1 MTKILQI
8 IILIIIA
15 FLMISASCDY
25 GPKGCMDDTACNYD
39 SSAIEEDESCNYP
52 EENYDC
58 NGNCLT
64 ENDCVGVCGGIS
76 ETDCCGLC
84 DSDNTNNPPE
94 KNDGTCQDIITYF
107 VASDELPEGKSIG
120 DIKAEP
126 VECGC
131 MDDGYQGWSPNNGIP
146 VCNYNPNA
154 THNNDSCAVPLSQF
168 GGDDNGN
175 DCAGECGGTA
185 VKDKCDLCVG
195 GTTNYGQCWQIEIK
209 SIATFKLQ
217 NGISMGSDTN
227 SITIGASKYAL
238 NGYNGEVNDN
248 EDSECIS
255 DYNDY
260 PEPPNFSFEDKNN
273 FIRFFT
279 PHNDGDE
286 WDEWGSKIN
295 LDIEPY
301 FDRDI
306 RVNDYH
312 SLLFEGKGMNWFSVI
327 EPTLSDT
334 VIIDTIKFQITHLES
349 IQCSDIK
356 FYLDREKGETDGGI
370 EIEDFELGI
379 EVDTDKEI
387 NITINVSNI
396 CIREHEF
403 DESCPDN

>member
-1 MTKILQI
+1 MARIIQI
-8 IILIIIA
+8 IILFILSL
-15 FLMISASCDY
+15 LMMSASCD
-25 GPKGCMDDTACNYD
+25 KGTEGCTDFNACNYD
-39 SSAIEEDESCNYP
+39 DTAAIDDNSCM
-52 EENYDC
+52 YDVVK
-58 NGNCLT
+58 
-64 ENDCVGVCGGIS
+64 DCAGVCGGNAV
-76 ETDCCGLC
+76 EDCNGLC
-84 DSDNTNNPPE
+84 GGGSIIDCLGICDTDQTNDPPVDSEGHCCT
-94 KNDGTCQDIITYF
+94 
-107 VASDELPEGKSIG
+107 SLDEDCDEIVVGGCIEEG
-120 DIKAEP
+120 
-126 VECGC
+126 
-131 MDDGYQGWSPNNGIP
+131 N
-146 VCNYNPNA
+146 CNYNSNA
-154 THNNDSCAVPLSQF
+154 NYNDGSCAVPVSQF
-168 GGDDNGN
+168 GGDENGN
-175 DCAGECGGTA
+175 DCTYPQDGACGGTA
-185 VKDKCDLCVG
+185 VMDECDLCVG
-195 GTTNYGQCWQIEIK
+195 GTTNYGKCWQIEIK
-209 SIATFKLQ
+209 SIATFILQ
-217 NGISMGSDTN
+217 NGTSMGSDTN

-279 PHNDGDE
+279 PHNDEDE

-306 RVNDYH
+306 RVNDYQ

-334 VIIDTIKFQITHLES
+334 VIIDSIKFQITHLEG
-349 IQCSDIK
+349 IQCSKIK

-379 EVDTDKEI
+379 DVDTDKEI

-396 CIREHEF
+396 CVQGEF
-403 DESCPDN
+403 DESCPNY